1 MRTEQ
6 EIRNRIYEMEHVMNI
21 AITRYYRKDDSQEM
35 FEKIYSDVWD
45 EMKALHWVLGMT
57 QTEASACVAH
67 KVMKMSDE
75 IRAMIENQQ

>member
-6 EIRNRIYEMEHVMNI
+6 EIRNRIHEMERVMEI
-21 AITRYYRKDDSQEM
+21 AITRYYRKDDSPEI

-57 QTEASACVAH
+57 QIEASNYVAK

-75 IRAMIENQQ
+75 IRAKIENQQ

>member
-6 EIRNRIYEMEHVMNI
+6 EIRNRIHEMERVMEI

-35 FEKIYSDVWD
+35 FEKVYSYVWD

-57 QTEASACVAH
+57 QTAVSNHVAK